1 MIRSTLTDRWQT
13 TIPAEVRAALGLHP
27 RQGLLYE
34 IHGESVTLRPEG
46 ESLMDLAGC
55 LASHQPAISQA
66 EGRTAA
72 KQHVAE
78 NFRGPGTLPGGG
90 R

>member
-13 TIPAEVRAALGLHP
+13 TIPAEVREALGLKP

-34 IHGESVTLRPEG
+34 LRGESVVIRPEG

-55 LASHQPAISQA
+55 LKTDQPAGTEEQDQQA
-66 EGRTAA
+66 AQRF
-72 KQHVAE
+72 VAD
-78 NFRGPGTLPGGG
+78 NYKATGG
-90 R
+90 

>member
-13 TIPAEVRAALGLHP
+13 PIPAEVRTALGLYP

-34 IHGESVTLRPEG
+34 VHGETVTIRPEG

-55 LASHQPAISQA
+55 LKTDQPAGTKEQEASVS
-66 EGRTAA
+66 GKRAA
-72 KQHVAE
+72 YGEEA
-78 NFRGPGTLPGGG
+78 G
-90 R
+90 

>member
-13 TIPAEVRAALGLHP
+13 TIPAEVRAALGLTP

-34 IHGESVTLRPEG
+34 VHGETVTIRPEG

-55 LASHQPAISQA
+55 LKTDQPAGTKEQERI
-66 EGRTAA
+66 AA
-72 KQHVAE
+72 KQHLSDRHKGDDA
-78 NFRGPGTLPGGG
+78 
-90 R
+90 

>member
-13 TIPAEVRAALGLHP
+13 TIPAEVRTALGLHP

-34 IHGESVTLRPEG
+34 VHGETVTIRPEG

-55 LASHQPAISQA
+55 LKTDQPAGTKEQ
-66 EGRTAA
+66 ERRAA
-72 KQHVAE
+72 QKLAAQKHVAHQQPE
-78 NFRGPGTLPGGG
+78 NEA
-90 R
+90 

>member
-13 TIPAEVRAALGLHP
+13 TIPVEVRKALGLKP

-34 IHGESVTLRPEG
+34 LRGESVIIRPEG

-55 LASHQPAISQA
+55 LKSDKPAGTKQ
-66 EGRTAA
+66 EEREAA
-72 KQHVAE
+72 QRYVAE
-78 NFRGPGTLPGGG
+78 RYLAENK
-90 R
+90 

>member
-13 TIPAEVRAALGLHP
+13 TIPAEVRVALGLQP

-34 IHGESVTLRPEG
+34 IQGESVILRAEG

-55 LASHQPAISQA
+55 LKSDRPAVDREEA
-66 EGRTAA
+66 RAA
-72 KQHVAE
+72 AQRHVAK
-78 NFRGPGTLPGGG
+78 RHLG
-90 R
+90 RDR

>member
-13 TIPAEVRAALGLHP
+13 TIPAEVRAALGLRP

-34 IHGESVTLRPEG
+34 IHGESVTLQAEG

-55 LASHQPAISQA
+55 LQSDRPAVSKEDA
-66 EGRTAA
+66 RHTA
-72 KQHVAE
+72 KRHVAE
-78 NFRGPGTLPGGG
+78 NFLGHKA
-90 R
+90 

>member
-13 TIPAEVRAALGLHP
+13 TIPVEVRKALGLKP

-34 IHGESVTLRPEG
+34 VRGESVIIRPEG

-55 LASHQPAISQA
+55 LKSDKPATTKQA
-66 EGRTAA
+66 EREAA
-72 KQHVAE
+72 KRYVAE
-78 NFRGPGTLPGGG
+78 RYLAENE
-90 R
+90 

>member
-13 TIPAEVRAALGLHP
+13 TIPAEVRAALGLRP

-34 IHGESVTLRPEG
+34 IRGESVILRPEG

-55 LASHQPAISQA
+55 LKSNSPAVSKEDA
-66 EGRTAA
+66 RDVARR
-72 KQHVAE
+72 HVAD
-78 NFRGPGTLPGGG
+78 NFLG
-90 R
+90 RDE

>member
-13 TIPAEVRAALGLHP
+13 TIPAEVRTALGLHP

-34 IHGESVTLRPEG
+34 VHGETVTIRPEG

-55 LASHQPAISQA
+55 LKTDQPAGTKEQERQA
-66 EGRTAA
+66 AQ
-72 KQHVAE
+72 KHVVHQQPEHEA
-78 NFRGPGTLPGGG
+78 
-90 R
+90 

>member
-13 TIPAEVRAALGLHP
+13 TIPAEVRAALGLRP

-34 IHGESVTLRPEG
+34 IRGESVILRPEG

-55 LASHQPAISQA
+55 LKSDKSAVSKEDA
-66 EGRTAA
+66 RDAA
-72 KQHVAE
+72 RRHVAD
-78 NFRGPGTLPGGG
+78 NFLG
-90 R
+90 RDE

>member
-13 TIPAEVRAALGLHP
+13 TIPAQVREALGLQP

-34 IHGESVTLRPEG
+34 IHGESVTIRPDG

-55 LASHQPAISQA
+55 LSSDRPAASKEEA
-66 EGRTAA
+66 RDAA
-72 KQHVAE
+72 RRHVAE
-78 NFRGPGTLPGGG
+78 NFLR
-90 R
+90 RES

>member
-13 TIPAEVRAALGLHP
+13 TIPAEVRAALGLRP

-34 IHGESVTLRPEG
+34 IHGETVTIRPDS

-55 LASHQPAISQA
+55 LKSDRPAVSKEQ
-66 EGRTAA
+66 GREAA
-72 KQHVAE
+72 RRHVVD
-78 NFRGPGTLPGGG
+78 NFLG
-90 R
+90 RDT

>member
-13 TIPAEVRAALGLHP
+13 TIPAEVRAALGLRP

-34 IHGESVTLRPEG
+34 IRGESVILRPEG

-55 LASHQPAISQA
+55 LKSDKSAVSKEDARDA
-66 EGRTAA
+66 ARRRVADNFLGRD
-72 KQHVAE
+72 E
-78 NFRGPGTLPGGG
+78 
-90 R
+90 

>member
-34 IHGESVTLRPEG
+34 LQGESVILRPEG
-46 ESLMDLAGC
+46 ESLMDLAGS
-55 LASHQPAISQA
+55 LKTDQPAGTREQ
-66 EGRTAA
+66 EREAA
-72 KQHVAE
+72 QRHVADRE
-78 NFRGPGTLPGGG
+78 RGEDA
-90 R
+90 

>member
-13 TIPAEVRAALGLHP
+13 TIPAQVRDALGLKP

-55 LASHQPAISQA
+55 LRSDRPAVDKDEARDIA
-66 EGRTAA
+66 RR
-72 KQHVAE
+72 HVAE
-78 NFRGPGTLPGGG
+78 NFRGDIRGNGA
-90 R
+90 

>member
-13 TIPAEVRAALGLHP
+13 TIPAEVRTALGLHP

-34 IHGESVTLRPEG
+34 VHGETVTIRPEG

-55 LASHQPAISQA
+55 LKTDQPAGTKEQERQA
-66 EGRTAA
+66 AQE
-72 KQHVAE
+72 HVVHQQPEHEA
-78 NFRGPGTLPGGG
+78 
-90 R
+90 

>member
-1 MIRSTLTDRWQT
+1 MLRSTLTDRWQT
-13 TIPAEVRAALGLHP
+13 TIPAEVRVALGLRP

-55 LASHQPAISQA
+55 LKSDRPALSKENAREAS
-66 EGRTAA
+66 RR
-72 KQHVAE
+72 HVVD
-78 NFRGPGTLPGGG
+78 NFLGHDA
-90 R
+90 

>member
-13 TIPAEVRAALGLHP
+13 TIPAEVRAALGLRP

-34 IHGESVTLRPEG
+34 IRGESVILRPEG

-55 LASHQPAISQA
+55 LKSDKSAVSKEDA
-66 EGRTAA
+66 RDAA
-72 KQHVAE
+72 RGHVAD
-78 NFRGPGTLPGGG
+78 NFLG
-90 R
+90 RDE